1 MNQFRLKEIYID
13 GVPSESHLIQKEV
26 TYMLSRKEVFEVHLN
41 KKGRIS
47 FLYETQDGMEQY
59 KIKLSMPE
67 KKLSFQWFAWD
78 GSSYVRMNTQN
89 WLTKQIFFRFLK
101 STYFFKGKKQKMFL
115 AEGKMKTK
123 DKNRG

>member
-13 GVPSESHLIQKEV
+13 GTPSEDCLIQKEV
-26 TYMLSRKEVFEVHLN
+26 TYMVSRKEVFEVHLN
-41 KKGRIS
+41 KKGSVS

-59 KIKLSMPE
+59 KIKVSLPE

-78 GSSYVRMNTQN
+78 GSSYVCMNTQN
-89 WLTKQIFFRFLK
+89 RLTKQIFFRFLK
-101 STYFFKGKKQKMFL
+101 STYFFKGKEQKMFL

>member
-13 GVPSESHLIQKEV
+13 GAPSESHLIQKEV

-67 KKLSFQWFAWD
+67 KNELSVVCVGWLFLCAHEYAKLADKANLFP
-78 GSSYVRMNTQN
+78 
-89 WLTKQIFFRFLK
+89 
-101 STYFFKGKKQKMFL
+101 FFKKYIFLQRKK
-115 AEGKMKTK
+115 AK
-123 DKNRG
+123 DVFS

>member
-13 GVPSESHLIQKEV
+13 GTPSENRLIQKDEA
-26 TYMLSRKEVFEVHLN
+26 YILSRKEVFEVHLN
-41 KKGRIS
+41 TKGRMS
-47 FLYETQDGMEQY
+47 FLYETHDGMEQY
-59 KIKLSMPE
+59 KIEVSLPE

-78 GSSYVRMNTQN
+78 GSSYVCMNTQN

>member
-13 GVPSESHLIQKEV
+13 GTPSENRLIQKDEA
-26 TYMLSRKEVFEVHLN
+26 YILSRKEVFEVHLN
-41 KKGRIS
+41 KKERMS
-47 FLYETQDGMEQY
+47 FLYETHDGMEQY
-59 KIKLSMPE
+59 KIEVSLPE

-78 GSSYVRMNTQN
+78 GSSYVCMNTQN

>member
-1 MNQFRLKEIYID
+1 MNQLHLKEIYID
-13 GVPSESHLIQKEV
+13 GTPSEDRWIQKDEA
-26 TYMLSRKEVFEVHLN
+26 YILSRKDVFEVHLN
-41 KKGRIS
+41 KKGRMS
-47 FLYETQDGMEQY
+47 FLYETHDGMEQY
-59 KIKLSMPE
+59 KIELSMPE

-78 GSSYVRMNTQN
+78 GSSYVCMNTQN

-101 STYFFKGKKQKMFL
+101 NTYFFKGKKQKMFL

>member
-41 KKGRIS
+41 KKGKIS

-101 STYFFKGKKQKMFL
+101 STYFFNGKKQKMFL

>member
-13 GVPSESHLIQKEV
+13 GAPSESHLIQKEV

-47 FLYETQDGMEQY
+47 FLYETQE
-59 KIKLSMPE
+59 
-67 KKLSFQWFAWD
+67 
-78 GSSYVRMNTQN
+78 N

>member
-13 GVPSESHLIQKEV
+13 GTPSEDCLIQKEV

-41 KKGRIS
+41 KRGRIS

-59 KIKLSMPE
+59 KIKVSLPE

-78 GSSYVRMNTQN
+78 GSSYVCMNTQN
-89 WLTKQIFFRFLK
+89 WLTSKLFFRFLK
-101 STYFFKGKKQKMFL
+101 NTYFFRGKKHKLFL

>member
-89 WLTKQIFFRFLK
+89 WLTKQIFSVF
-101 STYFFKGKKQKMFL
+101 
-115 AEGKMKTK
+115 
-123 DKNRG
+123 

>member
-13 GVPSESHLIQKEV
+13 GTPSENRLIQKEV
-26 TYMLSRKEVFEVHLN
+26 TYMLSRKEVFEVHL
-41 KKGRIS
+41 KKIGRMS
-47 FLYETQDGMEQY
+47 FLYETHDRMEQY
-59 KIKLSMPE
+59 KIELSMPE

-78 GSSYVRMNTQN
+78 GSSYVCMNTQN

-115 AEGKMKTK
+115 TEGKMKTK